1 MGSFVCG
8 SATTV
13 RGGKRGPGVRLQVDQ
28 LRSLVKGEHPAF
40 QSDRTLED
48 MVHALQCGG
57 GSKPSVLVDTAF
69 PDDVLVQSFP
79 GGDYEGLPQD
89 VLVQVEGKWE
99 PKWPTSCVAPGMFV
113 FTRAPSGANVRGTPF
128 LFFMG
133 RLLPDTRPREADRI
147 LVQWW
152 LPPFDTQVA
161 FKKGPKRTMVDI
173 FGVWRPVDDIVLAQ
187 VREFAHFVLPATIL
201 SLSEEV
207 IHSTLALEPDNSISY
222 NDLDIL
228 RKDHGID
235 MTGLA
240 VSATARGNQYRNYV
254 LLKRAI

>member
-1 MGSFVCG
+1 
-8 SATTV
+8 
-13 RGGKRGPGVRLQVDQ
+13 
-28 LRSLVKGEHPAF
+28 
-40 QSDRTLED
+40 
-48 MVHALQCGG
+48 
-57 GSKPSVLVDTAF
+57 
-69 PDDVLVQSFP
+69 
-79 GGDYEGLPQD
+79 
-89 VLVQVEGKWE
+89 
-99 PKWPTSCVAPGMFV
+99 
-113 FTRAPSGANVRGTPF
+113 
-128 LFFMG
+128 
-133 RLLPDTRPREADRI
+133 
-147 LVQWW
+147 
-152 LPPFDTQVA
+152 
-161 FKKGPKRTMVDI
+161 MVDI

-187 VREFAHFVLPATIL
+187 VREYAHVVLPATIL